1 MASRVLTSALLGRLA
16 DIEAQ
21 GLTRNDEPIPSGLL
35 SVCGNDYLG
44 LRHDPALRVGA
55 EHAMRAYSTSA
66 SASRLVGGSS
76 DVHLDVES
84 QIAGWLGAEAALV
97 FPSGYQAN
105 VALLSSLPIDGDLVV
120 SDALN
125 HASVIDGLRLSRARR
140 VIVPHRDVDRV
151 REALAAPCTGQRFV
165 VTESLFSMDGDVAP
179 LKALEAVC
187 REAGAAL
194 IVDEAH
200 AIGVRGPQGRGLAA
214 ELGVRPDVTV
224 IACGKAMGAAGGV
237 VCGSHEV
244 RRWLVNRGR
253 GFIYSTGLAPALA
266 GALGAAVEKLKS
278 GDAQRILTERRE
290 QWALAFEAHGLRT
303 GVVEGA
309 IAPIIV
315 GPNDHA
321 MALAAAMRQRG
332 FFVQAIRP
340 PTVPVGTARLRITIS
355 AAYPEELADRFCAAL
370 RDCTTA
376 LDLTLV

>member
-200 AIGVRGPQGRGLAA
+200 AIGVRGRQGRGLAA

-253 GFIYSTGLAPALA
+253 GFIYSTGLA
-266 GALGAAVEKLKS
+266 
-278 GDAQRILTERRE
+278 
-290 QWALAFEAHGLRT
+290 
-303 GVVEGA
+303 
-309 IAPIIV
+309 
-315 GPNDHA
+315 
-321 MALAAAMRQRG
+321 
-332 FFVQAIRP
+332 
-340 PTVPVGTARLRITIS
+340 
-355 AAYPEELADRFCAAL
+355 
-370 RDCTTA
+370 
-376 LDLTLV
+376 